1 MPRLVAVQRPEDIS
15 RQAQDYVK
23 SYILF
28 PSGLIGLIC
37 LVGGVGGLG
46 YQLLATDSYT
56 WATFSQSSA
65 LLLLGTLLGWVQTR
79 YQQFLFRRFPDVLAA
94 RMRRALL
101 KRGSKQKKEPRPVAI
116 HHEGRRLIPLA
127 YGLGVVL
134 LIGSALAA
142 TFYGH
147 VNAVPALLMPW
158 AGFYWAR
165 LFFWR
170 RVVG

>member
-101 KRGSKQKKEPRPVAI
+101 KRGSKQKKEPRPVEI
-116 HHEGRRLIPLA
+116 HHGGRRLIPLA